1 MLLKKFFKIDYLTT
15 NEIEI
20 LNTTYKIIVQN
31 TYTTLKDTGIQYSV
45 TIFENQEKYLP

>member
-1 MLLKKFFKIDYLTT
+1 MLLKKFLKKDYLTT
-15 NEIEI
+15 NKIEI

-31 TYTTLKDTGIQYSV
+31 TNTILKDAGIQYSV